1 MIPKT
6 QSPAIVNN
14 GEINSKIIDDIFNAL
29 PGDITFID
37 ENDVIRYYNL
47 PRERLFACEPE
58 IIGTTVQSCH
68 SPETVPQ
75 IDEMLDK
82 FKSGKSEVV
91 ISSAEVN
98 GKSVHIE
105 YIAVRDSGGTYL
117 GCLEYAAV
125 KQKQPE

>member
-1 MIPKT
+1 LTHKT
-6 QSPAIVNN
+6 RTPASEGNGKIDSKIVNDFLN
-14 GEINSKIIDDIFNAL
+14 TL

-47 PRERLFACEPE
+47 PRERLFSHSPE

-82 FKSGKSEVV
+82 FKSGASEVV

-98 GKSVHIE
+98 GKTVHIE
-105 YIAVRDSGGTYL
+105 YLAVRDSGGKYL
-117 GCLEYAAV
+117 GCLEFAAV
-125 KQKQPE
+125 KQKLT

>member
-1 MIPKT
+1 MTPKT
-6 QSPAIVNN
+6 PSPAIGDN
-14 GEINSKIIDDIFNAL
+14 GKTDSEIIDDLLNAL

-47 PRERLFACEPE
+47 PRERLFTRGPE

-75 IDEMLDK
+75 IDQMLDK
-82 FKSGKSEVV
+82 FKSGESEAV

-105 YIAVRDSGGTYL
+105 YIAVRDSGGKYL

-125 KQKQPE
+125 KQKQT